1 MVEQQLK
8 RRGIR
13 DEAVLEAFYDVP
25 RHRFVPESERPR
37 AYEDRPLPIGQGQTI
52 SQPYVVALM
61 LEQLGVRPRQRV
73 LEIGVGSGYQT
84 ALLEAMGAEVVG
96 IERVAELAHRARD
109 LLGELGFDSAEVVVG
124 DGTLGCPDRAPYD
137 RIICA
142 AGAPEVPPAWIEQ
155 LAEQGRMLLPV
166 GSLQSQT
173 LLRLDKINGQMRRTD
188 LGPVRFVPLLGADGW
203 ET

>member
-1 MVEQQLK
+1 MVEQQLR

-13 DEAVLEAFYDVP
+13 DEAVLEAFHDVP
-25 RHRFVPESERPR
+25 RHCFVPEPERAR
-37 AYEDRPLPIGQGQTI
+37 AYEDRPLPIGKGQTI

-84 ALLEAMGAEVVG
+84 ALLEAMGADVVG
-96 IERVAELAHRARD
+96 IERVAELADRARD
-109 LLGELGFDSAEVVVG
+109 LLRELGFGSAEVVVG

-166 GSLQSQT
+166 GSLESQT
-173 LLRLDKINGQMRRTD
+173 LLRLDKINGQVRRRD

-203 ET
+203 EK

>member
-25 RHRFVPESERPR
+25 RHRFVPEAERTR
-37 AYEDRPLPIGQGQTI
+37 AYEDRPLPIGEGQTI

-84 ALLEAMGAEVVG
+84 ALLEAMGADVVG
-96 IERVAELAHRARD
+96 IERVAKLAERARG
-109 LLGELGFDSAEVVVG
+109 LLRELGYGSAEVVVG

-155 LAEQGRMLLPV
+155 LAERGRMLLPV
-166 GSLQSQT
+166 GSLESQT
-173 LLRLDKINGQMRRTD
+173 LLRVDKIDGQIRRTD

-203 ET
+203 EK